1 VTKKNEAGTPPPGNS
16 LGQTEKEELYRRLEA
31 KFRPKQIHPRLRT
44 LIVILEVAF
53 VLGLLIWWLS
63 SKSLQQSRSLWVLFL
78 YCFPAEFIIT
88 TVPHEPIILFFSK
101 FYPPLTITVVSTA
114 GLILIEII
122 NYTAFQYVA
131 DLRMFR
137 RTLESRLVQ
146 KAVALFNKAPFLT
159 LWLCGL
165 TPLPFFPL
173 RFLVVLARYPLS
185 KYLLAVLTSR
195 FPQIYIVALVG
206 VIFKIPN
213 EWIIALFLLLLA
225 AGLAPIIWQVLREKS
240 RNKPEDPG
248 TR

>member
-1 VTKKNEAGTPPPGNS
+1 MARPSRLSSE
-16 LGQTEKEELYRRLEA
+16 EKEELTRRLQT
-31 KFRPKQIHPRLRT
+31 KFRPKQVSPRVRT

-53 VLGLLIWWLS
+53 VLGLLIWWLGS
-63 SKSLQQSRSLWVLFL
+63 ESVRQSRSLWVLFL

-88 TVPHEPIILFFSK
+88 TVPHEPVILYFSK
-101 FYPPLTITVVSTA
+101 FYSPLTVTVVSTA
-114 GLILIEII
+114 GLMLIEII

-131 DLRMFR
+131 DLRMFQ

-173 RFLVVLARYPLS
+173 RFLVVLARYPLA

-195 FPQIYIVALVG
+195 FPQIYVVALAG
-206 VIFKIPN
+206 EIFQIPN
-213 EWIIALFLLLLA
+213 EWIIALFVLLLA
-225 AGLAPIIWQVLREKS
+225 SALAPIVWHVLKERRGK
-240 RNKPEDPG
+240 KPGDIG
-248 TR
+248 KD

>member
-1 VTKKNEAGTPPPGNS
+1 MNKKTEAGTKPPGDR
-16 LGQTEKEELYRRLEA
+16 LDQTEKEELYRRLEA

>member
-1 VTKKNEAGTPPPGNS
+1 MAPPS
-16 LGQTEKEELYRRLEA
+16 RLSSEEREDLNRRLLT
-31 KFRPKQIHPRLRT
+31 KFRPKQVSPRVRT
-44 LIVILEVAF
+44 LIVVLEVAF
-53 VLGLLIWWLS
+53 VLGLLLWWLS
-63 SKSLQQSRSLWVLFL
+63 SESVRQSRSLWVLFL

-88 TVPHEPIILFFSK
+88 TVPHEPVILYFSK
-101 FYPPLTITVVSTA
+101 FYSPLTVTVISTA

-131 DLRMFR
+131 DLRAFQ

-195 FPQIYIVALVG
+195 FPQIYVVALAG
-206 VIFKIPN
+206 EIFKIRN
-213 EWIIALFLLLLA
+213 EWIIALFVLLLA
-225 AGLAPIIWQVLREKS
+225 SALAPIVWHILKERSRKKPQDTGKS
-240 RNKPEDPG
+240 
-248 TR
+248 

>member
-1 VTKKNEAGTPPPGNS
+1 MNKKTEAGTQPPGNH

>member
-1 VTKKNEAGTPPPGNS
+1 MVRSSQLSSE
-16 LGQTEKEELYRRLEA
+16 QKEELTRRLQA
-31 KFRPKQIHPRLRT
+31 KFRPKQASPRVRT

-53 VLGLLIWWLS
+53 VLGLLVWWLS
-63 SKSLQQSRSLWVLFL
+63 SESVRQSRSLWVLFL

-88 TVPHEPIILFFSK
+88 TVPHEPVILYFSK
-101 FYPPLTITVVSTA
+101 FYSPLTVTVISTV

-131 DLRMFR
+131 DLRTFR

-146 KAVALFNKAPFLT
+146 KAVAFFNKAPFLT

-173 RFLVVLARYPLS
+173 RFLVVLARYPLV

-195 FPQIYIVALVG
+195 FPQIYIVALAG
-206 VIFKIPN
+206 EIFKIPN
-213 EWIIALFLLLLA
+213 EWIIALFVLLLA
-225 AGLAPIIWQVLREKS
+225 SALAPIVWHVLRERSGK
-240 RNKPEDPG
+240 KPGDTG
-248 TR
+248 KD

>member
-1 VTKKNEAGTPPPGNS
+1 VNKESEGGGRLSGDRPG
-16 LGQTEKEELYRRLEA
+16 QPEKEELYGRLEA
-31 KFRPKQIHPRLRT
+31 KFRQKQIHPRLRT

-88 TVPHEPIILFFSK
+88 TVPHEPVILFFSK
-101 FYPPLTITVVSTA
+101 FYPPLTVAVVSTA
-114 GLILIEII
+114 GLILIETI
-122 NYTAFQYVA
+122 NYTAFRYVA
-131 DLRMFR
+131 DLRKFR
-137 RTLESRLVQ
+137 RTLDSRIVR

-173 RFLVVLARYPLS
+173 RFLVVLARYPLG
-185 KYLLAVLTSR
+185 KYVLAVLTSR
-195 FPQIYIVALVG
+195 FLRIYIIALVG

-213 EWIIALFLLLLA
+213 EWIIALFVLFLA
-225 AGLAPIIWQVLREKS
+225 VGLAPIVWQVIRKRS
-240 RNKPEDPG
+240 RNKPKDPG
-248 TR
+248 TG

>member
-1 VTKKNEAGTPPPGNS
+1 MRAS
-16 LGQTEKEELYRRLEA
+16 I
-31 KFRPKQIHPRLRT
+31 FS
-44 LIVILEVAF
+44 LEVVF

-88 TVPHEPIILFFSK
+88 TVPHEPVILYFSK
-101 FYPPLTITVVSTA
+101 FYPPLTVTVISMA

-122 NYTAFQYVA
+122 NYTVFQYVA
-131 DLRMFR
+131 DLRLFR

-146 KAVALFNKAPFLT
+146 KAVAFFNKAPFLT

-173 RFLVVLARYPLS
+173 RFLVVLARYPLW

-195 FPQIYIVALVG
+195 FPQIYIVALAG
-206 VIFKIPN
+206 EIFKIPN
-213 EWIIALFLLLLA
+213 EWIVALFALLLGSA
-225 AGLAPIIWQVLREKS
+225 LAPIVWHVLKEKGWK
-240 RNKPEDPG
+240 KPAGPG
-248 TR
+248 KQ

>member
-1 VTKKNEAGTPPPGNS
+1 MNKKTEAGIQPPGDR
-16 LGQTEKEELYRRLEA
+16 LGQSEKEELYRRLQA
-31 KFRPKQIHPRLRT
+31 TFRQKQVHPRLRA
-44 LIVILEVAF
+44 LIVILEAAF

-88 TVPHEPIILFFSK
+88 TVPHEPVILFFSK
-101 FYPPLTITVVSTA
+101 FYPPLTVTVVSMA

-131 DLRMFR
+131 DLRTFR
-137 RTLESRLVQ
+137 RTLESRIVQ

-173 RFLVVLARYPLS
+173 RFLVVLARYPLG

-213 EWIIALFLLLLA
+213 EWIIALFVLFLA
-225 AGLAPIIWQVLREKS
+225 VGLAPVIWHVLKEKR
-240 RNKPEDPG
+240 RNKPADPG
-248 TR
+248 TG

>member
-1 VTKKNEAGTPPPGNS
+1 VTKKNEAGTQPPGNH

-31 KFRPKQIHPRLRT
+31 KFRPKRIHPRLRT
-44 LIVILEVAF
+44 LIVILEVTF

-101 FYPPLTITVVSTA
+101 FYPPLTVTVVSMA

-131 DLRMFR
+131 DLRTFR

-146 KAVALFNKAPFLT
+146 KAVVLFNKAPFLT

-206 VIFKIPN
+206 VFFKIPN
-213 EWIIALFLLLLA
+213 KWILALFLLLLA